1 MISWFCDICAIL
13 WFRESVTSGLINR
26 DDPFWSEHLHVLE
39 NCEFG
44 MSWFLQPWPP
54 SNLRAC
60 EFGCCSWGTTTWN
73 PSFMLFETKLAGID
87 TFRCLEYRLQVLN
100 KVGWF
105 FIDKCEVAGISFW
118 QTEFVTYFV
127 LTERVWTHYFGGTKI
142 VWTAVWTELL
152 QFESVN
158 VCFLWSCA
166 GGDFTALLDVVLS
179 PNDDTCQSIQVASSY
194 VLLTVMRDWRLKGTN
209 TSIGCVL
216 SASCLWKKK

>member
-1 MISWFCDICAIL
+1 MTSWLTLRDVLDLCDFVTHSCGTVMIGIFACFRDLWMCDIMVDTIMTSKQSTIL
-13 WFRESVTSGLINR
+13 WTSTLWLRNYNLEFWFYVVWDQTGRNR
-26 DDPFWSEHLHVLE
+26 YFPMPCVQVASFEQSRLVFHRQMWSCW
-39 NCEFG
+39 NQ
-44 MSWFLQPWPP
+44 FLA
-54 SNLRAC
+54 NRIRD
-60 EFGCCSWGTTTWN
+60 
-73 PSFMLFETKLAGID
+73 LFCFE
-87 TFRCLEYRLQVLN
+87 
-100 KVGWF
+100 
-105 FIDKCEVAGISFW
+105 
-118 QTEFVTYFV
+118 QT
-127 LTERVWTHYFGGTKI
+127 RTKI

-216 SASCLWKKK
+216 SASCLWKKKWKENGNSFWN